1 MPLVEEKLRS
11 IAEVDFPQLVSLLE
25 YVLKQEGKR
34 IRPALTLLCGKFHHY
49 NLDLLIPMAAAVELL
64 HTATLIHDDVIDH
77 SAMRRGIPTINITRG
92 HEVATLLGDYLFAKS
107 AELTATTNN
116 IRVMRLF
123 ARTLMTICS
132 GELIENFSA
141 YDLEQSCQ
149 NYFQRIGNKTA
160 TLFSSATESGAVL
173 SQAPEEAVEAL
184 KSYGYNLGM
193 AFQNVDDILDF
204 TGEERELGK
213 PVGSDLLQGT
223 LTLPAIL
230 FLRQYPGDNPLREIW
245 EEKDREAN
253 LKQAIESIRNSS
265 AIEESY
271 AVAQDFSAKARYA
284 LKALP
289 DSPPRR
295 ALIELA
301 DYVIQRQ
308 R

>member
-1 MPLVEEKLRS
+1 
-11 IAEVDFPQLVSLLE
+11 
-25 YVLKQEGKR
+25 
-34 IRPALTLLCGKFHHY
+34 
-49 NLDLLIPMAAAVELL
+49 
-64 HTATLIHDDVIDH
+64 
-77 SAMRRGIPTINITRG
+77 
-92 HEVATLLGDYLFAKS
+92 
-107 AELTATTNN
+107 
-116 IRVMRLF
+116 
-123 ARTLMTICS
+123 
-132 GELIENFSA
+132 
-141 YDLEQSCQ
+141 
-149 NYFQRIGNKTA
+149 
-160 TLFSSATESGAVL
+160 LFSSATESGAVL

-193 AFQNVDDILDF
+193 AFQTVDDILDF
-204 TGEERELGK
+204 TGEEGELGK

-271 AVAQDFSAKARYA
+271 AVARDFSAKARYA
-284 LKALP
+284 LKTLP